1 MNENDIFEK
10 SPEEI
15 VENIFNESAD
25 GDSETNL
32 NTETEIIEE
41 VSIEVLMQQQI
52 DESRD
57 KYLRLFAE
65 FDNYKKRNAKEK
77 MELFATAGKEIIKDI
92 LPIMDD
98 MERAI
103 AASENSTDIDAVI
116 EGLKLIS
123 DKLSKTMER
132 KGVKPIISKGEIFDT
147 ELHEAITEIPA
158 PTEEMKGRIIDE
170 VEKGYTLNDKI
181 IRYSKVVV
189 GK

>member
-15 VENIFNESAD
+15 VENMFNESIED
-25 GDSETNL
+25 EVLEN
-32 NTETEIIEE
+32 ETEVKTIIEE
-41 VSIEVLMQQQI
+41 VTIEATLQKQV
-52 DESRD
+52 DEWKD
-57 KYLRLFAE
+57 KHLRLFAE

-77 MELFATAGKEIIKDI
+77 IELFATAGKDIIKDM

-103 AASENSTDIDAVI
+103 AASEVSTDIEAVK
-116 EGLKLIS
+116 EGLKLIA
-123 DKLSKTMER
+123 DKLTKTMER
-132 KGVKPIISKGEIFDT
+132 KGVKPIFSKGEVFDT

-158 PTEEMKGRIIDE
+158 PTEEMKGKIIDE

>member
-1 MNENDIFEK
+1 MNENEIFEK

-15 VENIFNESAD
+15 IENMMNGSEGEEVNGEVENP
-25 GDSETNL
+25 
-32 NTETEIIEE
+32 IEE
-41 VSIEVLMQQQI
+41 VEVISPEVLLQKQV
-52 DESRD
+52 DEW
-57 KYLRLFAE
+57 KEKHLRLFAE
-65 FDNYKKRNAKEK
+65 FDNYKKRMAKEK
-77 MELFATAGKEIIKDI
+77 MELFATAGKDIIKDI

-103 AASENSTDIDAVI
+103 LASSTSTDIEAVK
-116 EGLKLIS
+116 EGLNLIA
-123 DKLSKTMER
+123 DKLTKTLEK
-132 KGVKPIISKGEIFDT
+132 KGVKPIISKGEVFDT

-158 PTEEMKGRIIDE
+158 PTEEMKGKIIDE